1 MDATEYDLRCQLA
14 AVYRLVAHYRMTDL
28 IFTHISLRL
37 PGPDHHFLINPY
49 GLLFEEITASN
60 LVKIDLSGEK
70 VEESPYPVNPA
81 GFVIHSAIHAARE
94 DAQCILHTHTRAGC
108 AVAGQKHGLLPISQI
123 SMEFFGRTAY
133 HDYEGVALSLD
144 EQERLVA
151 DMGDNDVM
159 ILRNHGLLTV
169 GRTPGEALLR
179 MINLDKACQIQV
191 DALAG
196 GAELA
201 LPSDELATRTAAQL
215 VGQDT
220 EGDDFV
226 DTMALDLAWEALYR
240 QAERIGPD
248 FRN

>member
-1 MDATEYDLRCQLA
+1 MDATERELREQLA

-108 AVAGQKHGLLPISQI
+108 AVAGQAHGLLPINQI

-133 HDYEGVALSLD
+133 HDYEGVALSLA
-144 EQERLVA
+144 EQERLVE
-151 DMGDNDVM
+151 DMGSHDVM

-196 GAELA
+196 GAELV
-201 LPSDELATRTAAQL
+201 LPSDTLALRTAAQL
-215 VGQDT
+215 AGEDT

-226 DTMALDLAWEALYR
+226 DSLAMDLAWQALLR

-248 FRN
+248 FRD

>member
-1 MDATEYDLRCQLA
+1 LDTTEHALRCELA
-14 AVYRLVAHYRMTDL
+14 AVYRLVAHYRLTDL

-49 GLLFEEITASN
+49 GLLFEEITASS

-70 VEESPYPVNPA
+70 VEPSPHPVNPA

-94 DAQCILHTHTRAGC
+94 DARCILHTHTRAGC
-108 AVAGQKHGLLPISQI
+108 AVAAQSQGLLPLNQI
-123 SMEFFGRTAY
+123 SMEFYGRTAY

-144 EQERLVA
+144 EQERLVR
-151 DMGDNDVM
+151 DMGDHDVM

-196 GAELA
+196 NPELVLPSHALA
-201 LPSDELATRTAAQL
+201 LRTAAQL
-215 VGQDT
+215 AGEDA
-220 EGDDFV
+220 GDDFA
-226 DTMALDLAWEALYR
+226 DTEAADLAWAALFR
-240 QAERIGPD
+240 QAERIAPD
-248 FRN
+248 FRD